1 MGGLAYFQ
9 DVLSRR
15 SCQAFL
21 SGFLVHDC
29 PWRPGGL
36 IQVFLIQSG
45 GPEAWKTWGLA
56 SWLSWLSLLSGCP
69 GFSGSPGCAGAVMDG
84 SVWLVILA
92 VLCQVF
98 LIQSRGLEG
107 RKTGVMIG

>member
-1 MGGLAYFQ
+1 MGSLAYFQ

-15 SCQAFL
+15 SFQAFL
-21 SGFLVHDC
+21 SGFLVHNC
-29 PWRPGGL
+29 QWRPCGF

-45 GPEAWKTWGLA
+45 GPDVWKTWGLA
-56 SWLSWLSLLSGCP
+56 FWLSLLSGCP
-69 GFSGSPGCAGAVMDG
+69 DFSGLLGCAGAVMDG

-98 LIQSRGLEG
+98 LIRPRGLEG